1 MNWEQ
6 HIKDLEDG
14 KNVSFRPKGNSMK
27 PKVCSGDLVTISP
40 EISVIKKGDIIF
52 CKVKSNY
59 YIHLV
64 KSVGKKGYLIGNNHG
79 KINGWTHKVY
89 GKVIKVEK

>member
-1 MNWEQ
+1 MNWEK

-14 KNVSFRPKGNSMK
+14 KNVSLRPKGNSMK

-40 EISVIKKGDIIF
+40 KISGIKKGDIVF

-59 YIHLV
+59 YIHLI
-64 KSVGKKGYLIGNNHG
+64 KAVGKKGYLIGNNHG
-79 KINGWTHKVY
+79 RTNGWTHKVY
-89 GKVIKVEK
+89 GKVIKVER